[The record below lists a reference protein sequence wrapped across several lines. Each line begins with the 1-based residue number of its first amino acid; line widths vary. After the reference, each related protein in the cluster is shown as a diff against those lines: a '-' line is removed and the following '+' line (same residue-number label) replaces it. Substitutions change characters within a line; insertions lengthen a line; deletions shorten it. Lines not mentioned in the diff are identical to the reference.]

1 MDHTTRVS
9 PTEVIRE
16 LTAAEI
22 ISELE
27 PYLAEHE
34 RWAIA
39 FDGDGT
45 LWSGD
50 VGEESFVAACRADK
64 LSGSLSAKLGAEAA
78 AFGVDGSGTSSELA
92 LRLFE
97 AYRAG
102 RYPELRVCELM
113 IWCYAGWTESELKQ
127 HVKRT
132 AKEPHCQVVAYEPL
146 APILTWAR
154 ARSIRCLVVSASP
167 KLVVEE
173 AAHSLGFAPEDIAA
187 GHTTI
192 EAGRLSATLAE
203 PVPYAEAKVT
213 AGRAL
218 MGDRQWLCTFGDN
231 VFDVDMLQA
240 ARLPIAV
247 RPKDRLRAVLGQ
259 VARAAVF
266 KAG

>member
-1 MDHTTRVS
+1 VS
-9 PTEVIRE
+9 PAEVIRE

-22 ISELE
+22 IAELE
-27 PYLAEHE
+27 QYADEHQ
-34 RWAIA
+34 RSAIA

-50 VGEESFVAACRADK
+50 VGEESFVAACRAGK
-64 LSGSLSAKLGAEAA
+64 VLPSLSARLSQEAD

-102 RYPELRVCELM
+102 HYPELRVCELM
-113 IWCYAGWTESELKQ
+113 IWCYAGWTESELRQ
-127 HVKRT
+127 HVRNT
-132 AKEPHCQVVAYEPL
+132 ALEPHSQVVPYEAL
-146 APILTWAR
+146 APILSWAR
-154 ARSIRCLVVSASP
+154 ARSIRCIVVSASP

-173 AAHSLGFAPEDIAA
+173 AARSLGFAPEDIAA
-187 GHTTI
+187 GRTTVL
-192 EAGRLSATLAE
+192 AGRLSATLAE

-218 MGDRQWLCTFGDN
+218 LGDRQWLASFGDN
-231 VFDVDMLQA
+231 VFDVDMLQV

-259 VARAAVF
+259 VARAVVF